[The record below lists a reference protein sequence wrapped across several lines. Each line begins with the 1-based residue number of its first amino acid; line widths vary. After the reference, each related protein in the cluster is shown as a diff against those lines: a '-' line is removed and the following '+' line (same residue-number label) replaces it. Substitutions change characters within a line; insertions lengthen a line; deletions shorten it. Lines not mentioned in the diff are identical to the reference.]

1 MPYLQFKQEEM
12 EEKGG
17 LHTAREI
24 EGQPVLWQEVYN
36 LILSQ
41 KQCIQKFLSP
51 LHSEADVRIILTGA
65 GSSAFIGEAAQGIV
79 QVNTKRITQA
89 IATTDL
95 ITHPQLHF
103 IKGMPTLLVSFARS
117 GNSPESLAAAKLADE
132 YCDTVFH
139 LVITCNKD
147 GELVQNSLPNAYHLI
162 LPERA
167 NDKSLAMTGSFTAML
182 LSVILISKIDLLESL
197 RPALNVLISEGKEL
211 VGRHLPMIKAIA
223 EHPYERVIFLGS
235 GPLLAIAR
243 ECHLKLQELTD
254 GKVICKHDSFLGFRH
269 GPRAVINEGALIV
282 YLFSSDEHV
291 LLYERDLCLSID
303 ADARNIPT
311 ISCNQHIENLQNSLL
326 SITFSESRESNELS
340 FINATLVGQLLGFF
354 HSLYLGLQ
362 PDKPSIS
369 GSISRVV
376 QGVTIYPDPV
386 TSLAH
391 SSVYS

>member
-1 MPYLQFKQEEM
+1 MAYLHYKPEEI

-24 EGQPVLWQEVYN
+24 EGQPALWQEVYD

-41 KQCIQKFLSP
+41 KNSILTFLLP
-51 LHSEADVRIILTGA
+51 LLQNADLRIILTGA

-79 QVNTKRITQA
+79 QSNTKRITHA

-103 IKGMPTLLVSFARS
+103 IKETPTLLVSFARS
-117 GNSPESLAAAKLADE
+117 GNSPESVAAVMLAEE
-132 YCDTVFH
+132 YCDTLFH

-147 GELVQNSLPNAYHLI
+147 GELVHSDLSNAYYLV

-182 LSVILISKIDLLESL
+182 LSVILISKIDSIETLL
-197 RPALNVLISEGKEL
+197 PALQVLINEGEEL
-211 VGRHLPMIKAIA
+211 IGRHLPRIKAIA
-223 EHPYERVIFLGS
+223 ERHYERVIFLGS
-235 GPLLAIAR
+235 GPLLGVAR

-254 GKVICKHDSFLGFRH
+254 GRVICKHDSFLGFRH
-269 GPRAVINEGALIV
+269 GPRAVINEGSLIV

-303 ADARNIPT
+303 ADKRNIPT
-311 ISCNQHIENLQNSLL
+311 ISCNQYVEDLKNSVLE
-326 SITFSESRESNELS
+326 ITFSEAADAVNELA
-340 FINATLVGQLLGFF
+340 FITATLVGQLLGFF
-354 HSLYLGLQ
+354 HSIYLGLR
-362 PDKPSIS
+362 PDNPSVS

-376 QGVTIYPDPV
+376 QGVTIYPEPV
-386 TSLAH
+386 A
-391 SSVYS
+391 V